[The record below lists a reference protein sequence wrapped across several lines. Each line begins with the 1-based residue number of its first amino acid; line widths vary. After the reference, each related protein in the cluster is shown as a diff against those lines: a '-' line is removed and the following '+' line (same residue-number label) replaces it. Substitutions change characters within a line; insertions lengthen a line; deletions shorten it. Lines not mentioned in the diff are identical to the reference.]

1 MVKRDSAPRL
11 PAAERRLQI
20 LEAVL
25 PVFARRGLEGAGTR
39 DLAAAA
45 RVSEPLLYRHFGDK
59 LGLFCAAVAYA
70 AERLAPLAAEAVE
83 GHREVSD
90 RLEALANGL
99 HGWLG
104 SHRDELLVLAAAAGA
119 VEDARVRE
127 AASGALEQL
136 GDALV
141 AALPAKGLRRGVRR
155 ATAGYFLLQ
164 VGLGA
169 AQLHPVPLTVADDPG
184 YTREVVDVLLHG
196 LVRPAQ
202 GGA

>member
-1 MVKRDSAPRL
+1 MVKRDSSPRL

-20 LEAVL
+20 LDAVL
-25 PVFARRGLEGAGTR
+25 PIFARRGLEGAGTR

-45 RVSEPLLYRHFGDK
+45 EVSEPLLYRHFGDK
-59 LGLFCAAVAYA
+59 LGLFCAAVAHA
-70 AERLAPLAAEAVE
+70 AGRLAPLPAAAVK
-83 GHREVSD
+83 GHREVAE
-90 RLEALANGL
+90 RLEALASGL
-99 HGWLG
+99 HAWLG

-127 AASGALEQL
+127 AASGALGLL

-155 ATAGYFLLQ
+155 STAGYFLLQ

-169 AQLHPVPLTVADDPG
+169 AQLHPVPLAVADDPG
-184 YTREVVDVLLHG
+184 YTREVIDVLLHG
-196 LVRPAQ
+196 LVA
-202 GGA
+202 

>member
-45 RVSEPLLYRHFGDK
+45 KVSEPLLYRHFGDK
-59 LGLFCAAVAYA
+59 LGLFCAAVAHA
-70 AERLAPLAAEAVE
+70 AERLADLPAQAVK
-83 GHREVSD
+83 GRRKVAG
-90 RLEALANGL
+90 RLEALASGL
-99 HGWLG
+99 HTWLG
-104 SHRDELLVLAAAAGA
+104 SHRAELLVLAAAASA

-127 AASGALEQL
+127 AASAALEQL
-136 GDALV
+136 GEALV
-141 AALPAKGLRRGVRR
+141 AALPAEGLRPGVRR
-155 ATAGYFLLQ
+155 STAGYFLLQ
-164 VGLGA
+164 VGLGG

-184 YTREVVDVLLHG
+184 YSREVVDVLLHG
-196 LVRPAQ
+196 LVRP
-202 GGA
+202 